1 MSVLI
6 ADTHAHLDMLADPVA
21 ALRNAGN
28 AGVGLV
34 CTVVNVLQ
42 KPERTF
48 GQLESWREAAGP
60 DAPEVVIIVG
70 THPHDA
76 KSTDETAMQRIREY
90 AQDPRVVA
98 LGELGLDFHYD
109 NSPRDVQ
116 HKVFVEQLQLAHELD
131 LPICVHLR
139 EAHEDGLR
147 ILTEQG
153 VPDKGAIL
161 HCFGL
166 GFEEAQPFLNLG
178 CDVSFAGPITFK
190 KSDIIRDAASRIPAD
205 RILTETD
212 CPFLAPDPLR
222 GKKNE
227 PANVRFIVQ
236 TIADARGESYEQFA
250 ETSLA
255 NARRIFMRVSP

>member
-1 MSVLI
+1 MI

-21 ALRNAGN
+21 ALRNA
-28 AGVGLV
+28 AQVGVSLI
-34 CTVVNVLQ
+34 CTVVNVLNS
-42 KPERTF
+42 PERTF
-48 GQLESWREAAGP
+48 DQLESWREAAGA
-60 DAPEVVIIVG
+60 DAPEVAIIVG

-76 KSTDETAMQRIREY
+76 KSTDQRAMELIRIY

-98 LGELGLDFHYD
+98 MGELGLDYHYD
-109 NSPRDVQ
+109 HSPRDIQ
-116 HKVFVEQLQLAHELD
+116 RRVFVEQLALAHELD

-147 ILTEQG
+147 ILTEHRLSA
-153 VPDKGAIL
+153 KGAIL
-161 HCFGL
+161 HCFGM
-166 GFEEAQPFLNLG
+166 GFEVARPFLDLG

-190 KSDIIRDAASRIPAD
+190 KANEIREAASRLPSD

-227 PANVRFIVQ
+227 PAHVRYVVQ
-236 TIADARGESYEQFA
+236 TIAQVRGEPYNRFA
-250 ETSLA
+250 AQSLS
-255 NARRIFMRVSP
+255 NARRIFGL